1 MKERLTEWVDA
12 RTAAIFLKPCTPEVL
27 NRHLGPMLRR
37 ESANRPGARTAR
49 SGGWLYHRDDLER
62 VRAIMEVMGCS
73 PLKAT
78 QHFHM
83 IRRCQDRKLLEWLL
97 ERELMRSVRD
107 DRQLD
112 IDDKLKRRRKFQ

>member
-1 MKERLTEWVDA
+1 MQKRLDEWSDA
-12 RTAAIFLKPCTPEVL
+12 RSAALFLKPCTPEVL

-37 ESANRPGARTAR
+37 ESANRPGSRTAR

-73 PLKAT
+73 PLKAV

-83 IRRCQDRKLLEWLL
+83 IRRCRDRKLLEWLL
-97 ERELMRSVRD
+97 ERELVQSIRD

-112 IDDKLKRRRKFQ
+112 IDDKLKNRRRFQ